1 MSTDNL
7 DHCWTEISLTPWRL
21 EVTATNSF
29 NILDAN
35 GELIFSLITSNDDA
49 TDLDRSNVEA
59 IVRYVN
65 SCAE

>member
-7 DHCWTEISLTPWRL
+7 DHCWTEISPTPWRL
-21 EVTATNSF
+21 EEIATNSF

-49 TDLDRSNVEA
+49 TDLDRANAEA
-59 IVRYVN
+59 IIRYVN